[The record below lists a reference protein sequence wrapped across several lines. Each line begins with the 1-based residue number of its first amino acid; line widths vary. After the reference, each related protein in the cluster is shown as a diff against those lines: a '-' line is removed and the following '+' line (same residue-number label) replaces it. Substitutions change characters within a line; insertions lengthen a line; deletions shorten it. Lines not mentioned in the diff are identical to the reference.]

1 MWKTAFK
8 EFKVFKFLKSCF
20 PLILLGPF
28 FNIFTQLCRRK
39 INFLNQIQFKKSI
52 YLIECFL
59 LQVHEDPFHIV
70 RFQRYF
76 MHIRINVIDS
86 NFDRLF
92 PYSLDLQ
99 SLCNKSLEKTVSNRL
114 TNFQDTVVFFGQIH
128 PKVKHPH
135 NYLSVSRCYYFC
147 FIILSFF
154 DHSFSTT

>member
-1 MWKTAFK
+1 M
-8 EFKVFKFLKSCF
+8 FKFLKSCF
-20 PLILLGPF
+20 PLILLAPF

-92 PYSLDLQ
+92 PYSLELQ
-99 SLCNKSLEKTVSNRL
+99 SLCNKSLEKIVSNRL
-114 TNFQDTVVFFGQIH
+114 TNFQDTVVFLDKFI
-128 PKVKHPH
+128 PKLSILIITCQFLGVTTFVLLSCHFLIT
-135 NYLSVSRCYYFC
+135 LSVQ
-147 FIILSFF
+147 
-154 DHSFSTT
+154 HSHMERKVS